1 MQQNF
6 SHLKGDSFF
15 IEIGLVQE
23 VDGAE
28 QPVDLAGAV
37 LVFEAEW
44 DGGSIVKATGDDAD
58 FVIQDAPEGLARM
71 DLTDAEEAMLP
82 EGDIGYRIR
91 RITDAEKETVL
102 LGFIKVK
109 DHP

>member
-28 QPVDLAGAV
+28 QPVDLAGGA
-37 LVFEAEW
+37 A